1 MRDDKIIRRL
11 LQYRTC
17 LERFRRMGFEQV
29 YSYNLGKEA
38 GVSAEQVR
46 KDFSRFNI
54 QGNKKAG
61 YQIDDLLGMLNMTF
75 GKHEVQKVFIV
86 GMGHI
91 GKALLNYKGFASK
104 KIEIVAG
111 FDIDPSKLKKREGIQ
126 LYYLDDLPAMAREM
140 RVTTAIIAVPDI
152 QAQRVCDLL
161 VNSGIKGIMNFAPIV
176 LKVPEDIY
184 VTNINLSN
192 ELESILYHVNEK
204 QAV

>member
-1 MRDDKIIRRL
+1 MRNDKIIRRL

-17 LERFRRMGFEQV
+17 LERFKKIGFEQV

-61 YQIDDLLGMLNMTF
+61 YQIDDLLEMLNKTF
-75 GKHEVQKVFIV
+75 GKHEAHKVFII
-86 GMGHI
+86 GMGNI
-91 GKALLNYKGFASK
+91 GRAMLTYKGFVGK

-111 FDIDPSKLKKREGIQ
+111 FDIDPSKLKKREGVQ
-126 LYYLDDLPAMAREM
+126 LFHLDDLESQAQQMN
-140 RVTTAIIAVPDI
+140 VNIAIIAVPDS

-161 VNSGIKGIMNFAPIV
+161 VNCGIKGIMNFAPIV
-176 LKVPEDIY
+176 LKVPEGVF

-192 ELESILYHVNEK
+192 ELESLVYHVNENDL
-204 QAV
+204 V

>member
-1 MRDDKIIRRL
+1 MRNDKIIRRL

-17 LERFRRMGFEQV
+17 LERLKKIGFEQV

-61 YQIDDLLGMLNMTF
+61 YQIDDLLQILNKTF
-75 GKHEVQKVFIV
+75 GKHETQKVFIV

-91 GKALLNYKGFASK
+91 GKALLNYKGFAGK

-111 FDIDPSKLKKREGIQ
+111 FDIDPSKLKKRDGIG
-126 LYYLDDLPAMAREM
+126 LYHLDDLPAMTKELH
-140 RVTTAIIAVPDI
+140 VDIAIIAVPDS

-161 VNSGIKGIMNFAPIV
+161 VNSGLKGIMNFAPIV

-192 ELESILYHVNEK
+192 ELESLLYYVNESNT
-204 QAV
+204 V